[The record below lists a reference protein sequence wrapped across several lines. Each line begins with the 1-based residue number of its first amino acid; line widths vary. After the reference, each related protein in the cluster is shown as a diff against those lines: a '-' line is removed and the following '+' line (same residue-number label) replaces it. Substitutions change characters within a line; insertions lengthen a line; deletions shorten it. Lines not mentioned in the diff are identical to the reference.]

1 VRDNPASGSR
11 VSARRTTR
19 GTPAAASLGASPC
32 WTETRVRIL
41 LIGATGTL
49 GRAVAA
55 ALAVNADLI
64 TASRAGK
71 HAVDLTDPLSIAAL
85 YDSLGVVDA
94 VACAAGV
101 TPFKPLGDLAREDYL
116 AGLTDKLLGQIEL
129 VRQGIDHVSDGGS
142 FTLVSGV
149 LANDP
154 IVTGAVASVVN
165 GGLDAFV
172 RAAAIELPRGQRI
185 NAVSAT
191 VFEEAWDAYGEY
203 FPGHKPVAAAE
214 AARAYV
220 KSVHGRQTG
229 QVYRVGY

>member
-1 VRDNPASGSR
+1 VAGS
-11 VSARRTTR
+11 
-19 GTPAAASLGASPC
+19 SLGAGPLLEEIC
-32 WTETRVRIL
+32 VRIL

-49 GRAVAA
+49 GRAVAE

-64 TASRAGK
+64 TASRAGE
-71 HAVDLTDPLSIAAL
+71 HSVDLTDPLSIAAL
-85 YDSLGVVDA
+85 YDSVGVVDA

-101 TPFKPLGDLAREDYL
+101 TPFKPLGELAREDYL

-149 LANDP
+149 LAGDP

-172 RAAAIELPRGQRI
+172 RAAAIEPPRGERI
-185 NAVSAT
+185 N
-191 VFEEAWDAYGEY
+191 
-203 FPGHKPVAAAE
+203 
-214 AARAYV
+214 
-220 KSVHGRQTG
+220 
-229 QVYRVGY
+229 

>member
-1 VRDNPASGSR
+1 M
-11 VSARRTTR
+11 
-19 GTPAAASLGASPC
+19 
-32 WTETRVRIL
+32 RIL
-41 LIGATGTL
+41 LVGATGTL
-49 GRAVAA
+49 GSAVAA
-55 ALAVNADLI
+55 ALSDGADLV
-64 TASRAGK
+64 TASRTGQ
-71 HAVDLTDPLSIAAL
+71 HRVDLTDPSSIAAL
-85 YDSLGVVDA
+85 YEGIGALDA

-101 TPFKPLGDLAREDYL
+101 TPFKPLAGLTRADFLT
-116 AGLTDKLLGQIEL
+116 GLTDKLLGQVEL
-129 VRQGIDHVSDGGS
+129 VRQGIGRLADGGS

-149 LANDP
+149 LAYDP
-154 IVTGAVASVVN
+154 IVTGAVASTVN

-172 RAAAIELPRGQRI
+172 RAAAIELPRGLRI

-203 FPGHKPVAAAE
+203 FPGHKPVPVAE

>member
-1 VRDNPASGSR
+1 
-11 VSARRTTR
+11 
-19 GTPAAASLGASPC
+19 L
-32 WTETRVRIL
+32 RIL

-49 GRAVAA
+49 GRAVAE

-64 TASRAGK
+64 TASRAGE
-71 HAVDLTDPLSIAAL
+71 HPVDLTDPLSIAAL
-85 YDSLGVVDA
+85 YDDVGVVDA

-101 TPFKPLGDLAREDYL
+101 TPFKPLGDLGREDYL
-116 AGLTDKLLGQIEL
+116 A
-129 VRQGIDHVSDGGS
+129 RRGIDHVCDGGS

-149 LANDP
+149 LAYDP
-154 IVTGAVASVVN
+154 IVTGSVASVVN

-203 FPGHKPVAAAE
+203 FPGHKPVATAE

>member
-1 VRDNPASGSR
+1 M
-11 VSARRTTR
+11 
-19 GTPAAASLGASPC
+19 
-32 WTETRVRIL
+32 RIL

-49 GRAVAA
+49 GRAVAT
-55 ALAVNADLI
+55 ALADNADLI
-64 TASRAGK
+64 TASRTGE
-71 HAVDLTDPLSIAAL
+71 HPVDLTDPASIAAL
-85 YDSLGVVDA
+85 YDSLGMVDA

-101 TPFKPLGDLAREDYL
+101 TPFRPLGELAREDYL

-149 LANDP
+149 LAYDP
-154 IVTGAVASVVN
+154 IVTGTVASVVN
-165 GGLDAFV
+165 GALDAFV

-191 VFEEAWDAYGEY
+191 VFDEAWDAYGEY
-203 FPGHKPVAAAE
+203 FPGHKPVATAE

>member
-1 VRDNPASGSR
+1 M
-11 VSARRTTR
+11 
-19 GTPAAASLGASPC
+19 
-32 WTETRVRIL
+32 RIL

-49 GRAVAA
+49 GSAVAE

-64 TASRAGK
+64 MASRTGE
-71 HAVDLTDPLSIAAL
+71 HRVDLTDPPSVAAL
-85 YDSLGVVDA
+85 YSSVGTVDA

-101 TPFKPLGDLAREDYL
+101 TPFKPLGDLTREDFL
-116 AGLTDKLLGQIEL
+116 DGVTDKLLGQIEL

-149 LANDP
+149 LAHDP

-203 FPGHKPVAAAE
+203 FPGHKPVATAE
-214 AARAYV
+214 AARAFV

>member
-1 VRDNPASGSR
+1 LGTALSAHPRTSVAMGYPPPL
-11 VSARRTTR
+11 VSARAFC
-19 GTPAAASLGASPC
+19 G
-32 WTETRVRIL
+32 TETWVRIL

-55 ALAVNADLI
+55 ALAVDADLI
-64 TASRAGK
+64 TASRAGE
-71 HAVDLTDPLSIAAL
+71 HPVDLTDPFSIAAL
-85 YDSLGVVDA
+85 YDSVGVVDA

-129 VRQGIDHVSDGGS
+129 VRQGIDHVADGGS
-142 FTLVSGV
+142 FTLVTGV
-149 LANDP
+149 LAYDP

-191 VFEEAWDAYGEY
+191 VFEEAWDAYGDY
-203 FPGHKPVAAAE
+203 FPGHKPVATAE

-220 KSVHGRQTG
+220 KAVYGRQTG